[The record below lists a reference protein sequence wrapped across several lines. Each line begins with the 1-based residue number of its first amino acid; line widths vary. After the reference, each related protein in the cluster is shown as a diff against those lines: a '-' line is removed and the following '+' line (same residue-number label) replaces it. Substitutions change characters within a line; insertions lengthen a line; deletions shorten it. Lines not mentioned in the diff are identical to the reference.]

1 MARGNDA
8 KEKLINKIITALGSD
23 YVGCFDKKYYFNS
36 EENGEKVQIAISMT
50 CPKVPVGAE
59 TIDFKAE
66 PGDSL
71 NFEDMSAA
79 PIAGG
84 AATSAEIS
92 EIEKRNIAELMARL
106 GL

>member
-8 KEKLINKIITALGSD
+8 KEKLISKIIAALGSD

-50 CPKVPVGAE
+50 CPKTPVGADN
-59 TIDFKAE
+59 IDFKAE

-79 PIAGG
+79 PIKGG
-84 AATSAEIS
+84 AAAPAEIS
-92 EIEKRNIAELMARL
+92 ADEQKNIAELMARL